1 MLINAGK
8 NEKKEGVGFKARKR
22 RILRKERNCETQKEL
37 RYLVNNKGNK
47 LIFFFKNWKK

>member
-1 MLINAGK
+1 MRGK
-8 NEKKEGVGFKARKR
+8 IKKKR
-22 RILRKERNCETQKEL
+22 VWVLKHGRGEVLRKERNCEAQKEL